1 MKINLVCIEDRL
13 MGIGFRKMASYIRSF
28 NQSGNNYFITS
39 TEPLTVKRIVTGAY
53 GAAQEYSDETLRNM
67 AETLAKADII
77 GFSSYSSHA
86 EITKRLLKE
95 IKILNRNAYIVWGG
109 IHPIIV
115 PDDAIE
121 HADAICTGEGEFAF
135 EQFFDA
141 FKQGSD
147 YTKTQ
152 NFWFKENGE
161 IIKNGFLPLMKPEEM
176 GELPLLPEKGQSQDR
191 DK

>member
-1 MKINLVCIEDRL
+1 MPLHAYRIGGLKLKINLVCIEDRL

-39 TEPLTVKRIVTGAY
+39 TEPLPVERIVTGAY

-86 EITKRLLKE
+86 EITKKLFKE

-109 IHPIIV
+109 IHPIID
-115 PDDAIE
+115 PEDAIKY
-121 HADAICTGEGEFAF
+121 ADAICTGEGEYAF
-135 EQFFDA
+135 RDFYTA
-141 FKQGSD
+141 FSEGK
-147 YTKTQ
+147 K
-152 NFWFKENGE
+152 FW
-161 IIKNGFLPLMKPEEM
+161 
-176 GELPLLPEKGQSQDR
+176 
-191 DK
+191 